1 MTLEERVQEVLRR
14 RLSATRRVDVG
25 PGAVR
30 RLPEAIEA
38 LGLPNEVLAI
48 AQPRTWEAASA
59 ALQTAAEA
67 GGMRVSVHVTF
78 AEAATHEACERLG
91 DEIRR
96 QPSLLPVAVGA
107 GTVNDLVKLGAQDAG
122 VPYVCVATAASMNGY
137 PSSIGAVLRDGLKCT
152 VPATPPVLIIGDTDL
167 LSAAPP
173 ELTGSGYADLLAKPC
188 SVADWI
194 LAREVAGEGFE
205 EEPLRIMDGVVEAV
219 VAAAD
224 GIAAL
229 NPASV
234 ESLMLGL
241 TLSGLS
247 MAAAGT
253 SQPASGA
260 EHLIS
265 HFWDMLGHR
274 DSWRL
279 DLHGRQVGVACIMIS
294 ALWER
299 LLSLE
304 EHDLTAALGQD
315 ADALRYDVIACYG
328 DLAGRCLSQFSRKS
342 PSHSAV
348 AAHVER
354 ARGKWADLRD
364 ALRAIVVSPA
374 RMRDELAAGGAPTT
388 LAEIGRSPDDARLA
402 LRWARVLRNRYTCL
416 DLAAEAGHLGG
427 WIDELVA
434 EVC

>member
-30 RLPEAIEA
+30 RLPEAIKA

-167 LSAAPP
+167 LSTAPS
-173 ELTGSGYADLLAKPC
+173 ELTGSGYADLPVSPAPWPIG
-188 SVADWI
+188 SS
-194 LAREVAGEGFE
+194 REVAGEVSRRA
-205 EEPLRIMDGVVEAV
+205 P
-219 VAAAD
+219 AD
-224 GIAAL
+224 HGRRRRGRGRCRGRHRRA
-229 NPASV
+229 
-234 ESLMLGL
+234 ESRERRVTDARL

-279 DLHGRQVGVACIMIS
+279 TSTAARWGGVH
-294 ALWER
+294 
-299 LLSLE
+299 
-304 EHDLTAALGQD
+304 HDLSPVGAATIPRGT
-315 ADALRYDVIACYG
+315 RPHRG
-328 DLAGRCLSQFSRKS
+328 TRPGRGC
-342 PSHSAV
+342 PPV
-348 AAHVER
+348 
-354 ARGKWADLRD
+354 
-364 ALRAIVVSPA
+364 
-374 RMRDELAAGGAPTT
+374 
-388 LAEIGRSPDDARLA
+388 
-402 LRWARVLRNRYTCL
+402 
-416 DLAAEAGHLGG
+416 
-427 WIDELVA
+427 
-434 EVC
+434 